1 MSVETRSFLLD
12 KQIHINYNRKQL
24 QRLLDHSQE
33 LLMPDTDWTAEYSKQ
48 RKDRMQDAIDDYL
61 NDDKVP
67 ARQTYEE
74 ILSCIDDL
82 INYHKKNMDRATE
95 LKSLMMGNRGVE
107 LITCVGNIPE
117 TLGRAEFLAEK
128 ARCEEDFKGE

>member
-1 MSVETRSFLLD
+1 MSVETKSFLLD
-12 KQIHINYNRKQL
+12 KQIHINYNRGCL

-33 LLMPDTDWTAEYSKQ
+33 LLMTDTDWTAEYAKQ

-82 INYHKKNMDRATE
+82 IVYHKQNMDRANE

>member
-1 MSVETRSFLLD
+1 MSVETKSFLLD
-12 KQIHINYNRKQL
+12 KQIHTNYNRKRL

-33 LLMPDTDWTAEYSKQ
+33 LLMTDTDWTAEYAKQ

-67 ARQTYEE
+67 PRQTYEE

-82 INYHKKNMDRATE
+82 INYHKKNMDRANE

>member
-1 MSVETRSFLLD
+1 
-12 KQIHINYNRKQL
+12 
-24 QRLLDHSQE
+24 
-33 LLMPDTDWTAEYSKQ
+33 MPDTDWTAEYSKQ